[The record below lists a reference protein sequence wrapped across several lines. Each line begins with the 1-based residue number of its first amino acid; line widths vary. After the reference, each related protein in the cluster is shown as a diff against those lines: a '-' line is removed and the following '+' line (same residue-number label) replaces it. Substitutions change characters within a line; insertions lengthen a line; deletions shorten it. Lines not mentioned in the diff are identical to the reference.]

1 MTAADTA
8 SASAAVGAPIS
19 RPRALFD
26 LYRTTARIAVAREMQ
41 YRLGNVVGLMGFLF
55 EPIILLSVWTA
66 VAHAKGGVVNGYDE
80 GKIAAYY
87 IVWTLVRAFTIVF
100 TPYGFEWRI
109 QRGDMSAM
117 LLRPAHPIHYD
128 IAYFSG
134 WKIVSFFCWIP
145 FAVVLSVA
153 FHPTLHLTV
162 PKVLTFIVAIW
173 GAYLIRSVFQWA
185 LGLITFWTTKVAA
198 IFELYVVIE
207 IGLSGRLVPIT
218 FLPQWAQTVA
228 DFLPFQWCY
237 YFPIDAIVGD
247 RSTGSLLGGLGIQVA
262 WIVAGSGL
270 VALVWR
276 RAVRRYSAVGN

>member
-1 MTAADTA
+1 MTAHATGTA
-8 SASAAVGAPIS
+8 AAPMS
-19 RPRALFD
+19 RLRALFD
-26 LYRTTARIAVAREMQ
+26 VYRVNARIAVQREMQ
-41 YRLGNVVGLMGFLF
+41 YRLGNVVGLLGFLF
-55 EPIILLSVWTA
+55 EPIILLSVWSA

-80 GKIAAYY
+80 GSIAAYY
-87 IVWTLVRAFTIVF
+87 IVWTLVRSFTLVF

-109 QRGDMSAM
+109 QRGEMSAM
-117 LLRPAHPIHYD
+117 LLRPVHPIHYD

-134 WKIVSFFCWIP
+134 WKVVSFICWIP
-145 FAVVLSVA
+145 FAIVLSAA

-162 PKVLTFIVAIW
+162 VKALVFIVAIW

-198 IFELYVVIE
+198 IFELYVVTE
-207 IGLSGRLVPIT
+207 IALSGRLVPVT
-218 FLPQWAQTVA
+218 FLPHWAQTLG

-237 YFPIDAIVGD
+237 YFPIEAIVGD
-247 RSTGSLLGGLGIQVA
+247 AGTGSLITGLGIQAA
-262 WIVAGSGL
+262 WVVAGSGL